1 MQVRWRWFHQ
11 SRARPP
17 NMANNVQHIRLR
29 RPDPVPQPKQ
39 PPRHTGILQDQLRRA
54 ARRPWNPSFSLA
66 VRILLLMRFAA
77 AMYSNIDDCDEGAP
91 AAPYSSVLMRNSLQ
105 LLGAAPFFRP
115 RTRVSDMGSLS
126 PIRHSELDVHTPPHR
141 SCKTLEAAVDR

>member
-1 MQVRWRWFHQ
+1 MLEYIAAAKR
-11 SRARPP
+11 
-17 NMANNVQHIRLR
+17 IRSSMRTASEKL
-29 RPDPVPQPKQ
+29 
-39 PPRHTGILQDQLRRA
+39 GFQLRRA

-126 PIRHSELDVHTPPHR
+126 PIRHSELDVH
-141 SCKTLEAAVDR
+141 